1 MSPINHMKLASNFKP
16 HLIASKDDCRHILQ
30 HVCLRH
36 GMAIATNGR
45 SMVAAINEEWDSE
58 VKDPEEALI
67 PLEASKAAT
76 KKRTKAD
83 GFYQN
88 VIEISEGQM
97 TVPDIGVKTVF
108 TSPSYDTDK
117 YPNILKVLPDLEKPV
132 SITFDAKLLKEL
144 SDAMGEAQIYLTF
157 DQNDLGKCMIVT
169 SSKRD
174 DRFGLLMPTRSG
186 ERGNGDLSKNN
197 ALDKLKSLAKKASEQ
212 PPV

>member
-1 MSPINHMKLASNFKP
+1 MKLASNFKP
-16 HLIASKDDCRHILQ
+16 HLIASKDDCRYILQ

-45 SMVAAINEEWDSE
+45 SMVAAINEEWGSE

-76 KKRTKAD
+76 RKRKKAD
-83 GFYQN
+83 GLYQN

-108 TSPSYDTDK
+108 TSPSHDIGK
-117 YPNILKVLPDLEKPV
+117 YPNILKVLPEHKAPV

-144 SDAMGEAQIYLTF
+144 SDAMGETQICLTF

-169 SSKRD
+169 ASKRD
-174 DRFGLLMPTRSG
+174 DRLGLLMPIRFG
-186 ERGNGDLSKNN
+186 ERGDGDLSKNE
-197 ALDKLKSLAKKASEQ
+197 ALERLRKLAKKSETTTN
-212 PPV
+212 P